1 MMRQA
6 LAGAAVALAMVVS
19 MPSAAF
25 EPLEAPR
32 PAHGT
37 VQTAFAPWNDI
48 EGLVVEVM
56 GRAKKQ
62 ILLQAYLLTSKPI
75 TQALIQA
82 HRRGVQVRV
91 LLDAEQ
97 LGKVPASKALM
108 LTEAGI
114 PVWLETNYQNAHNKV
129 VIIDA
134 SSPTPVLITGSFNFT
149 WAAAHKNAEN
159 VLVVRGDRELAM
171 RYSAN
176 WERHQHDAVSFRP

>member
-1 MMRQA
+1 MRWPA
-6 LAGAAVALAMVVS
+6 LATAAALAMAVS
-19 MPSAAF
+19 TRSAAF
-25 EPLEAPR
+25 EPLP
-32 PAHGT
+32 PPQPLHGT
-37 VQTAFAPWNDI
+37 VQAAFAPWNDI
-48 EGLVVEVM
+48 ESLVVDAI

-62 ILLQAYLLTSKPI
+62 ILMQAYLLTSKPVS
-75 TQALIQA
+75 QALVLA

-108 LTEAGI
+108 LSEAGI
-114 PVWLETNYQNAHNKV
+114 PVWLETAYQNAHNKV

-134 SSPTPVLITGSFNFT
+134 SGATPVVITGSFNFT

-171 RYSAN
+171 RYGAN
-176 WERHQHDAVSFRP
+176 WERHQRDAAPFRP

>member
-1 MMRQA
+1 MRLQA
-6 LAGAAVALAMVVS
+6 LAGAAAALAMVVS
-19 MPSAAF
+19 IPSAAF

-37 VQTAFAPWNDI
+37 VQAAFAPWNDI

-56 GRAKKQ
+56 GRAKKE

-75 TQALIQA
+75 AQALIQA

-108 LTEAGI
+108 LTGFRSGWKPTTKMRI
-114 PVWLETNYQNAHNKV
+114 TR
-129 VIIDA
+129 
-134 SSPTPVLITGSFNFT
+134 SSSLTPVPQPRF
-149 WAAAHKNAEN
+149 
-159 VLVVRGDRELAM
+159 
-171 RYSAN
+171 
-176 WERHQHDAVSFRP
+176 